1 MIDPLSSLNPN
12 MMKTHSQGLR
22 RPRLTWQHIAC
33 IIPLLVG
40 SVRASI
46 AYGSINNFDTVND
59 TGHDCHG
66 FEIELE
72 DCRSTDISYTYD
84 YNHYGTPNITQ
95 DDSIAGHPKCV
106 IRWESKKN
114 LDGSWAAFTAI
125 PGGPIAPTNGHMFT
139 NPAVNFGGEH
149 FGVGYNVA
157 VGAIRYN
164 WLIDQG
170 GVLVRG
176 GAVQVSTPTFTYFP
190 PAAGAVPAVQA
201 VIQPPPPPA
210 PEPKEFGKAVWVK
223 EIRTTT
229 HNNNEVKL
237 RNLLSDD
244 PEDSNDKNWRNGEP
258 DEVETEW
265 QVLQKDYHK
274 ADAPNNELAA
284 AAEELPNADEVVTRR
299 YEFYKYTGPL
309 DIETGEAMAQSV
321 AADGIHGVGVKLI
334 NGVEVDLSTVEIVG
348 AFTGSQMA
356 AVDADA
362 PVGLIDHVGEG
373 EVNAP
378 FAARTVVVQ
387 GTWGFTST
395 ITGALPA
402 GMDFDD
408 VAGVLSGTPVQSGE
422 FIFNITADDGLN
434 PEVSKTYTLRVAAE
448 GLALP
453 PASLVDT
460 SASPPGSGTTMGDGS
475 YARGSDA
482 TVTANAA
489 DGFHFVNWTNNG
501 KVVATT
507 ASHTFTIDVSN
518 SLVANFSNLPR
529 WTVATSASPV
539 EGDTSGGGL
548 VDNGSSAT
556 VVASPNAGYSF
567 VDWTEGGTQV
577 STSASYTFTATAHR
591 ALMANFVVTPTY
603 AVSVSANPVAGGT
616 VSGGGNYPGGSN
628 ATVMA
633 VESPGYVFTG
643 WKNGSTLASTSLSY
657 TFPVTTNNSLV
668 ANFVVAGV
676 PKSVTT
682 SANPVAGGTVS
693 GNGTYLTGV
702 IATVVASPKPGYK
715 FSKWQEGSATA
726 STSPSYSFTVTAN
739 RTLVAKFDEFFVV
752 TATSS
757 PTIGGTTEMDS
768 ISYKTGEHAKARA
781 FPAAG
786 WSFENWTENGNIV
799 SSSSTY
805 DFTITGNRE
814 LVAHFTWEAGV
825 TVTTTSS
832 TKIGGTT
839 TGDGPYSNG
848 VNVTVSAFAEAGYA
862 FVRWTED
869 GTEVSTDPN
878 YVFTAAAN
886 RRLVANFTPYLNIV
900 ASASPAGGGVVSGGG
915 LFIAGDIANVTVDAI
930 PGYIFQG
937 WTENGASVSTLN
949 SYDFTVN
956 GARSLVASF
965 VVADVP
971 TPIEIQHAPAQ
982 GVAFSMEWSL
992 APADWVLEESPSLAP
1007 GSWTNSNRPD
1017 TPHDGLHHVE
1027 VADPAPQNL
1036 FFRLKKP

>member
-1 MIDPLSSLNPN
+1 
-12 MMKTHSQGLR
+12 MKARPAGPR
-22 RPRLTWQHIAC
+22 RPRLLWLPIAC
-33 IIPLLVG
+33 LIPLLAG
-40 SVRASI
+40 SARASI

-59 TGHDCHG
+59 TGSDCHG

-84 YNHYGTPNITQ
+84 YNHYGTPKITQ
-95 DDSIAGHPKCV
+95 DDSVAGHPKCI

-114 LDGSWAAFTAI
+114 PDGSWASYTAI
-125 PGGPIAPTNGHMFT
+125 PSGPIAPTNGHMFT

-164 WLIDQG
+164 WLVDQAG
-170 GVLVRG
+170 ALVRG

-190 PAAGAVPAVQA
+190 AAVGGVPAVQA

-309 DIETGEAMAQSV
+309 DIETAEALAQSV

-362 PVGLIDHVGEG
+362 PVGLIDHIGEG
-373 EVNAP
+373 ELNEP
-378 FAARTVVVQ
+378 FAARTMVVQ

-395 ITGALPA
+395 ITGELPA
-402 GMDFDD
+402 GMDFD
-408 VAGVLSGTPVQSGE
+408 VVTGVLSGTPMASGE
-422 FIFNITADDGLN
+422 FIFKITADDGVN
-434 PEVSKTYTLRVAAE
+434 PEISKTYTFRVAAE
-448 GLALP
+448 GEVLP
-453 PASLVDT
+453 PESLVDT
-460 SASPPGSGTTMGDGS
+460 SVSPPNSGTTTGDGS
-475 YARGSDA
+475 FARGANVTLTA
-482 TVTANAA
+482 TPA
-489 DGFHFVNWTNNG
+489 DGYHFVNWTDNG
-501 KVVATT
+501 KVVATST
-507 ASHTFTIDVSN
+507 SLTFAIDVN
-518 SLVANFSNLPR
+518 HSLVANFSNLPQ
-529 WTVATSASPV
+529 WNITTSASPA
-539 EGDTSGGGL
+539 EGGTTRGGGI
-548 VDNGSSAT
+548 VDDDSGVT
-556 VVASPNAGYSF
+556 VVAAPNAGYSF
-567 VDWTEGGTQV
+567 VNWSEGGTAV
-577 STSASYTFTATAHR
+577 SNSASYAFPATADR
-591 ALMANFVVTPTY
+591 TLMANFIVTPTF
-603 AVSVSANPVAGGT
+603 AVSVSATPVAGGT
-616 VSGGGNYPGGSN
+616 VSGGGNYPSSAS
-628 ATVMA
+628 ATVVA
-633 VESPGYVFTG
+633 VASPGYVFAG
-643 WKNGSTLASTSLSY
+643 WKVGSTLVGSPASY
-657 TFPVTTNNSLV
+657 TFTITSNKALV
-668 ANFVVAGV
+668 ADFVLAGV
-676 PKSVTT
+676 PKSVAT
-682 SANPVAGGTVS
+682 SANPAAGGTVS
-693 GNGTYLTGV
+693 GSGTYLTGV

-715 FSKWQEGSATA
+715 FSKWQEGETQV
-726 STSPSYSFTVTAN
+726 STSPTYSFTVTGN

-752 TATSS
+752 TSTSS
-757 PTIGGTTEMDS
+757 PAIGGTTEMDS
-768 ISYKTGEHAKARA
+768 LSYKTGENAKAKA
-781 FPAAG
+781 FPEDG
-786 WSFENWTENGNIV
+786 WSFENWTDHGTVV
-799 SSSSTY
+799 STNPTY

-814 LVAHFTWEAGV
+814 LVAHFTWDAGV

-832 TKIGGTT
+832 TSMGGTT
-839 TGDGPYSNG
+839 TGDGPYADG
-848 VNVTVSAFAEAGYA
+848 DDVTVSALPEEGYA
-862 FVRWTED
+862 FVKWTED
-869 GTEVSTDPN
+869 GTEVSADTN

-900 ASASPAGGGVVSGGG
+900 AGASPAIGGVVTGGG
-915 LFIAGDIANVTVDAI
+915 LHIAGDTASLTATAT
-930 PGYIFQG
+930 PGYVFQG

-956 GARSLVASF
+956 GVRSLVANF

-971 TPIEIQHAPAQ
+971 TPIDIQHAPAP

-992 APADWVLEESPSLAP
+992 APADWILEESPSLAP